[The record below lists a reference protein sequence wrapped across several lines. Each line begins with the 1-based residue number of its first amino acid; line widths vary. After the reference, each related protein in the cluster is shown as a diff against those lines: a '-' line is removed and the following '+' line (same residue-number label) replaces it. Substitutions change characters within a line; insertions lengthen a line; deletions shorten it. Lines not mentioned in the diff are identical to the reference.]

1 MNRTL
6 KRLASFLLVAVLTF
20 SCSTALACTG
30 YYVGKDASASGHTI
44 IGHTVDA
51 WNTAQAK
58 QVVYPHVEE
67 SGRTLTVGKNEI
79 PLPDVTYQYTSTPF
93 IEGIYDNAVANELG
107 VTMTGSVTT
116 YISDGIRTADP
127 YTEDGA
133 SEMWI
138 SGYIAAVSA
147 TAREAVEN
155 YGKIMETYGSSESNT
170 FMIADQTEAW
180 YLESYSGH
188 QWVAVKMPTDC
199 VAVFGNECMLGSVD
213 SPDRKNVV

>member
-1 MNRTL
+1 M
-6 KRLASFLLVAVLTF
+6 
-20 SCSTALACTG
+20 
-30 YYVGKDASASGHTI
+30 
-44 IGHTVDA
+44 
-51 WNTAQAK
+51 
-58 QVVYPHVEE
+58 
-67 SGRTLTVGKNEI
+67 GKNEI

-93 IEGIYDNAVANELG
+93 IEGIYDNAVANEMG

-188 QWVAVKMPTDC
+188 QWVAVKMPTASPCSATSVCSAPWLIMSRAKPCSTPRDC
-199 VAVFGNECMLGSVD
+199 
-213 SPDRKNVV
+213 SPCLRKPA

>member
-67 SGRTLTVGKNEI
+67 SGRTLTVGKN
-79 PLPDVTYQYTSTPF
+79 
-93 IEGIYDNAVANELG
+93 
-107 VTMTGSVTT
+107 
-116 YISDGIRTADP
+116 
-127 YTEDGA
+127 
-133 SEMWI
+133 
-138 SGYIAAVSA
+138 
-147 TAREAVEN
+147 
-155 YGKIMETYGSSESNT
+155 
-170 FMIADQTEAW
+170 
-180 YLESYSGH
+180 
-188 QWVAVKMPTDC
+188 
-199 VAVFGNECMLGSVD
+199 
-213 SPDRKNVV
+213 